1 MEKMKRVKLN
11 RKERIRKA
19 NGEGHDQ
26 NVVNLSSKV
35 LTAAQK
41 SVLAKGPSFLPTP
54 KVVN

>member
-1 MEKMKRVKLN
+1 MKRVKLN

-19 NGEGHDQ
+19 KGEGHDQ

-54 KVVN
+54 KDVN